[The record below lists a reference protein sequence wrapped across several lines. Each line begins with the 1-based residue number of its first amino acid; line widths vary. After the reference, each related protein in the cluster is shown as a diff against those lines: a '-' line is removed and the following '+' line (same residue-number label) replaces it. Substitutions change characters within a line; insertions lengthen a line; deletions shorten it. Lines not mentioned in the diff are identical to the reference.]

1 MAASSSSAIL
11 FTDVF
16 VVSDVD
22 KDGKKFDRVSRIAGK
37 SNNLDM
43 KLTLDINTDLLDLQ
57 KDTTFSLALASTLNP
72 EAERSGAQ
80 AGQAAA
86 GGWRADIE
94 GGIADDWDYI
104 MHGKVYK
111 FDEGTADEVTAYVSF
126 GGLLMAL
133 TGSYRHVSGVTVG
146 EYIYLLVR
154 K

>member
-1 MAASSSSAIL
+1 MAASSSSAIV

-22 KDGKKFDRVSRIAGK
+22 KDGKKFDRVSRVAAK

-43 KLTLDINTDLLDLQ
+43 KMTLDINTDLLDLQ
-57 KDTTFSLALASTLNP
+57 KDMTFSMALASTLNP
-72 EAERSGAQ
+72 EADKSN
-80 AGQAAA
+80 AAA
-86 GGWRADIE
+86 GGWRQDIE
-94 GGIADDWDYI
+94 GGLADDWEYI

-111 FDEGTADEVTAYVSF
+111 FDEGTSDEVTVYVSF

>member
-16 VVSDVD
+16 YVTDVD
-22 KDGKKFDRVSRIAGK
+22 KDGKKFDRVSRIAAG

-43 KLTLDINTDLLDLQ
+43 KLTLDINTDLIDLS
-57 KDTTFSLALASTLNP
+57 KESTFSLALASTLNP
-72 EAERSGAQ
+72 EADKSSS
-80 AGQAAA
+80 AAA

-94 GGIADDWDYI
+94 GGLADDWDYI

-111 FDEGTADEVTAYVSF
+111 FDEGTDDIVTAYVSF

>member
-1 MAASSSSAIL
+1 MAASSSSAIV
-11 FTDVF
+11 FSDVF

-22 KDGKKFDRVSRIAGK
+22 KDGKKFDRVSRFAAK

-57 KDTTFSLALASTLNP
+57 KDTTFSLALATTLNP
-72 EAERSGAQ
+72 EADKTSAT
-80 AGQAAA
+80 A

-94 GGIADDWDYI
+94 GGLADDWEYI

-111 FDEGTADEVTAYVSF
+111 FDEGTSDEVTAYVSF

-146 EYIYLLVR
+146 EYIYLLIR

>member
-1 MAASSSSAIL
+1 MAASSSAIL

-22 KDGKKFDRVSRIAGK
+22 KDGKKFDRVSRIAAK

-43 KLTLDINTDLLDLQ
+43 RLTLDINTDLLDLQ
-57 KDTTFSLALASTLNP
+57 KETSFSLALASSL
-72 EAERSGAQ
+72 EADSGAKE
-80 AGQAAA
+80 AGAGAGA

-94 GGIADDWDYI
+94 GGLADDWEYV
-104 MHGKVYK
+104 MYGKVYK
-111 FDEGTADEVTAYVSF
+111 FDEGTADDVTAYVSF

-133 TGSYRHVSGVTVG
+133 TGSYRHVSGITVG

-154 K
+154 R

>member
-22 KDGKKFDRVSRIAGK
+22 KDGKKFDRVSRVAAK

-43 KLTLDINTDLLDLQ
+43 RLTLDINTDLLDLQ
-57 KDTTFSLALASTLNP
+57 KETTFSLALASTLNP
-72 EAERSGAQ
+72 ESDKSNSS
-80 AGQAAA
+80 AAA

-94 GGIADDWDYI
+94 GGLADDWDYI

-111 FDEGTADEVTAYVSF
+111 FDEGTSDEVTAYVSF

>member
-22 KDGKKFDRVSRIAGK
+22 KDGKKFDRVSRVAAK

-43 KLTLDINTDLLDLQ
+43 RLTLDINTDLLDLQ
-57 KDTTFSLALASTLNP
+57 KDMSFSMALASTLNP
-72 EAERSGAQ
+72 EVDGAK
-80 AGQAAA
+80 ANGAAA

-94 GGIADDWDYI
+94 GGLADDWDYI

-133 TGSYRHVSGVTVG
+133 TGSYRHVAGVTVG

>member
-1 MAASSSSAIL
+1 MAASSSAIL

-22 KDGKKFDRVSRIAGK
+22 KDGKKFDRVSRIAAK

-43 KLTLDINTDLLDLQ
+43 RLTLDINTDLLDLQ
-57 KDTTFSLALASTLNP
+57 KEMSFSLALASSL
-72 EAERSGAQ
+72 EADSGAKE
-80 AGQAAA
+80 AGAGAGA

-94 GGIADDWDYI
+94 GGLADDWEYV
-104 MHGKVYK
+104 MYGKVYK
-111 FDEGTADEVTAYVSF
+111 FDEGTADDVTAYVSF

-133 TGSYRHVSGVTVG
+133 TGSYRHVSGITVG

-154 K
+154 R